1 MNTVS
6 GSTVRCVGGIV
17 HDEQGRILL
26 IRRANEPGRGLWSV
40 PGGRVEP
47 GETDEAAVIREMREE
62 TGLDVTPGT
71 FVGNVRRGPYD
82 IHDYACSVT
91 GGTLRAGDDA
101 DDARWIDAR
110 TLIELDERGRLA
122 ELLFVTLRDW
132 GVLPTGYA
140 PSSRQMP

>member
-6 GSTVRCVGGIV
+6 DSTVRCVGGIA
-17 HDEQGRILL
+17 HDELGRILL

-62 TGLDVTPGT
+62 TGLDVIPGT
-71 FVGNVRRGPYD
+71 PVGNVRRGPYD
-82 IHDYACSVT
+82 IHDYACTVT

-101 DDARWIDAR
+101 DDARWIDAE
-110 TLIELDERGRLA
+110 TLIELDKGGRLA

-132 GVLPTGYA
+132 GVLPTG
-140 PSSRQMP
+140 